1 MTKRIFALAWAFWGL
16 AVMAHAQSGSTPM
29 WVVAAAGGEQTAGD
43 MMISWTLGEPGVGT
57 VEAGGMLLTV
67 GFQQGNIVFVN
78 DTPDDGS
85 GEDPGEGGG
94 GDGGDGGDGGGQTGL
109 FEQRYEVAQLLDVS
123 LFPNPAASAFKV
135 MLSGGAEQGPVRT
148 VIEILDAVGRLVR
161 SEVAMLNPGQPY
173 AVSVEPLRPGM
184 YMVRLRTADKAR
196 VVKLVKE

>member
-1 MTKRIFALAWAFWGL
+1 MTKRILALAWAFLGL

-85 GEDPGEGGG
+85 GEDPG
-94 GDGGDGGDGGGQTGL
+94 GDGGDGEGQTGL

-135 MLSGGAEQGPVRT
+135 MLSGGAEQGSVRT